1 MKHSN
6 LTSNILGCAMKVHS
20 KLGPGLLESAYR
32 TCLAHELRKNGFL
45 VQEEVMLPITYDSI
59 ELDHG
64 YRIDIIVNEVVIIEL
79 KVVENILDVHEAQLL
94 TYLKFAEKP
103 VGLLLNFNVK
113 SLKQGIKRFVM

>member
-1 MKHSN
+1 MKQHN

-32 TCLAHELRKNGFL
+32 TCLAHELRKNGL
-45 VQEEVMLPITYDSI
+45 IVREEVMLPITYDDI

-64 YRIDIIVNEVVIIEL
+64 YRIDIIVNEIVIIEL
-79 KVVENILDVHEAQLL
+79 KVVDNILDVHEAQLL
-94 TYLKFAEKP
+94 TYLKFADKP

-113 SLKQGIKRFVM
+113 SLKHGIKRFVM

>member
-1 MKHSN
+1 
-6 LTSNILGCAMKVHS
+6 MKVPS

-79 KVVENILDVHEAQLL
+79 KVVDNILDVHEAQLL

>member
-6 LTSNILGCAMKVHS
+6 LTSDILGCAMKVPS

-79 KVVENILDVHEAQLL
+79 KVVDNILDVHEAQLL

>member
-6 LTSNILGCAMKVHS
+6 LTSDILGCAMKVHS

-79 KVVENILDVHEAQLL
+79 KVVDNILDVHEAQLL

>member
-6 LTSNILGCAMKVHS
+6 LTSDILGCAMKVHS
-20 KLGPGLLESAYR
+20 KLGPGLLESAFR

-45 VQEEVMLPITYDSI
+45 VQEEVLLPITYDSI

-64 YRIDIIVNEVVIIEL
+64 YRIYIIVNEVVIIEL

>member
-6 LTSNILGCAMKVHS
+6 LTSDILGCAMKVHS